1 MLKRKFI
8 TQILAVVVLELMLGS
23 PFSGISMAVTDA
35 EQSVYGRIGYQYPL
49 GTDNTVEEQLVP
61 DPPQGMFD
69 ADLDLSLTA
78 IGVSVSG
85 SLTSTFLEDQITA
98 DGHSSASAQWGDQP
112 VFDGDHPDD
121 ANDVHGGVGPEF
133 SLFFSEGAS
142 SVYVNIAGHL
152 QVSIDGYPSRNPEET
167 FAFVRLLSDE
177 AGVIWGTSLD
187 GTDAQVLKFFDYG
200 LLLESGKSYQLEA
213 IAASGVGADESAP
226 EPHSREASFS
236 LTVTSSYEVLPLPDL
251 IGEFG
256 RLRFHSLL
264 NPGDTIR
271 VPIIVTNMGWA
282 DTEKKQLMD
291 IEIYLR
297 PCNATDDSQDI
308 LLMKLEDQRVGGLR
322 FGGGSK
328 KFNARL
334 VLPADISETGQYCL
348 FTKIDSSNEVVEMF
362 ELNNTALSDCFE
374 IVLE

>member
-1 MLKRKFI
+1 
-8 TQILAVVVLELMLGS
+8 
-23 PFSGISMAVTDA
+23 MALRMCRW
-35 EQSVYGRIGYQYPL
+35 SRRL
-49 GTDNTVEEQLVP
+49 HGT
-61 DPPQGMFD
+61 
-69 ADLDLSLTA
+69 
-78 IGVSVSG
+78 I
-85 SLTSTFLEDQITA
+85 
-98 DGHSSASAQWGDQP
+98 AQ
-112 VFDGDHPDD
+112 
-121 ANDVHGGVGPEF
+121 
-133 SLFFSEGAS
+133 
-142 SVYVNIAGHL
+142 
-152 QVSIDGYPSRNPEET
+152 
-167 FAFVRLLSDE
+167 
-177 AGVIWGTSLD
+177 
-187 GTDAQVLKFFDYG
+187 
-200 LLLESGKSYQLEA
+200 A